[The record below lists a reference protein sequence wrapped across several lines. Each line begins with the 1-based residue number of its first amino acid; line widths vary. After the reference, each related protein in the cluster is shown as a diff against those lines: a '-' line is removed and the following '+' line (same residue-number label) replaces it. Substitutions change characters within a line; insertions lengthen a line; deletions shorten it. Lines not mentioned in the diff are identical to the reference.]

1 MIYALLILAAAA
13 ALWFVLR
20 RKPEPQGWQVG
31 PLVKGENYSRGVE
44 LWPPPDLPTR
54 STPGR
59 IWAATIEPGDE
70 LDGVTRARGAV
81 GGTIRLR
88 YRVTGSVFPSEAPAE
103 PAGLTLFIQRAGDT
117 WSATGKFASYR
128 FYSTAFLPLEAG
140 EHDAAIPLTQEHW
153 HNTRGAGASDL
164 PAEFAAVLAAQGRI
178 GLAFGWRGG
187 RMHGVCCETPA
198 TFELLEWSA
207 A

>member
-13 ALWFVLR
+13 LWFALR
-20 RKPEPQGWQVG
+20 RKPEPQGWSVG
-31 PLVKGENYSRGVE
+31 PLVKGENYSRGVALE
-44 LWPPPDLPTR
+44 PRGDL
-54 STPGR
+54 
-59 IWAATIEPGDE
+59 WAATIEPGDE

-140 EHDAAIPLTQEHW
+140 EHDAAIPLTPEHW
-153 HNTRGAGASDL
+153 HNTRGAGAADL

-198 TFELLEWSA
+198 TFELLEWSVG
-207 A
+207 